1 MIKFITPNQ
10 KEFLQ
15 FVVSSDALVPRF
27 KPLLEEVIEMGCYND
42 TQTARG
48 FEEVFPVITEAEILN
63 RVRNNW
69 LVDYE
74 RYLHTLKGND

>member
-1 MIKFITPNQ
+1 M
-10 KEFLQ
+10 
-15 FVVSSDALVPRF
+15 VSSDALVPRF
-27 KPLLEEVIEMGCYND
+27 KPVLEEVIEMGCYSD
-42 TQTARG
+42 EEPARG